1 MENEELTREAKI
13 KSVQRVGKALELKEK
28 ATTKEKEE
36 YYQGVTDY
44 WMEKEEGQKRIRD
57 IQETNKLMSN
67 YTKEDL
73 LQIADTM
80 IETSSKTEELI
91 GEVQDRKITKIEGN
105 QVTVTIK
112 TKDNKEIIRI
122 YNMNLDFDKMTNIAF
137 SKEARIA
144 SPMRIGSAVEVK
156 NIEGNDKK
164 EEYYNNVP
172 DFWDKSI
179 EENQEEK

>member
-13 KSVQRVGKALELKEK
+13 KSVQRVGKAIELKEK
-28 ATTKEKEE
+28 TTIEEKEE
-36 YYQGVTDY
+36 YYQGLTDY
-44 WMEKEEGQKRIRD
+44 WQEKEESKKRIRD
-57 IQETNKLMSN
+57 IQESNKLMSN

-91 GEVQDRKITKIEGN
+91 GEVQDRKITKIKGN

-112 TKDNKEIIRI
+112 TKDNKEIVRV
-122 YNMNLDFDKMTNIAF
+122 YNMNFDFDKMTNITF

-144 SPMRIGSAVEVK
+144 SPMRAGSAVEVK
-156 NIEGNDKK
+156 NIIGNNEK
-164 EEYYNNVP
+164 EEYYNRIP
-172 DFWDKSI
+172 DFWDKTD
-179 EENQEEK
+179 EQKEKEK